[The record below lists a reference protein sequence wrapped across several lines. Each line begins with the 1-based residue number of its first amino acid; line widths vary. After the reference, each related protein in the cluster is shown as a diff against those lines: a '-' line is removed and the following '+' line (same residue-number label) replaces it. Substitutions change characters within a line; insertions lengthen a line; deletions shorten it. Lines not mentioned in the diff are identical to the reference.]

1 MIDDEAWS
9 ERLQQAVGAVRDW
22 EKRITNL
29 DDVES
34 KSSIDQDDNGLPG
47 HPVRSAAWYGL
58 VAAVDHLALGADL
71 ADNGLTIRPTS
82 IFTVTRAALL
92 GASQAVWVLS
102 GNREERRYRALAVES
117 DERKQ
122 HRGFL
127 QDYAS
132 DPFIRDTLPPKSLAV
147 LDRDAKRLTDDIQSL
162 QSLRKGN
169 PYDGNL
175 VSTTMMREAAAYLAQ
190 REDTEE
196 WLRLVF
202 AYEWRMTS
210 AAAHARS
217 WPTHIRPTER
227 IPLPGGGER
236 RTLATSLSD
245 IVQSYGAAFLMT
257 NLAWKLWDLRRQR
270 QI

>member
-9 ERLQQAVGAVRDW
+9 ERLQQVVVSVRDW
-22 EKRITNL
+22 EKRIKDLNH
-29 DDVES
+29 VES
-34 KSSIDQDDNGLPG
+34 KSSIGQDDDGLPG

-71 ADNGLTIRPTS
+71 AENGLKIRPTS

-92 GASQAVWVLS
+92 GASQTVWVLS
-102 GNREERRYRALAVES
+102 GNQEERRFRALSVEY

-132 DPFIRDTLPPKSLAV
+132 DSFVKATLPPKSLAV
-147 LDRDAKRLTDDIQSL
+147 LERAAKGLTDDIESL
-162 QSLRKGN
+162 GNLRKGK

-175 VSTTMMREAAAYLAQ
+175 VSTRMMREAAAYLAEQ
-190 REDTEE
+190 GDTEE
-196 WLRLVF
+196 WVRLVF

-217 WPTHIRPTER
+217 WPTQIRPTER

-245 IVQSYGAAFLMT
+245 VVQSYGAAFLMT